1 VSLESDLSPG
11 SPTGMA
17 DRRFSDRSLPLV
29 VAHRG
34 ASADEPENTLQ
45 AFDAAVAAGA
55 HAVEFDVRMSADGN
69 AVVLHDPQVDR
80 TTDGHGLVRDL
91 TLEELKRLRIPAGS
105 DERVEIP
112 TLIETLSLLSGRVAI
127 DVEIK
132 NLPGEP
138 DHEPDEE
145 AAVEATLRALDGSGF
160 VGAVLI
166 SSFNPRSIARSR
178 ALAPEV
184 PTGLLA
190 VTAMPLEDA
199 LSLAAEG
206 GHGWVLP
213 AAPTVLTAGEGI
225 VARAGSAG
233 LRLGTWIVDAPS
245 AAGMLAT
252 WGLDAI
258 ATNDPRTIV
267 PAVAIARPA

>member
-1 VSLESDLSPG
+1 
-11 SPTGMA
+11 MA
-17 DRRFSDRSLPLV
+17 DRGFSDRAFPLV

-34 ASADEPENTLQ
+34 ASADEPENTLRS
-45 AFDAAVAAGA
+45 FDAAVAAGA
-55 HAVEFDVRMSADGN
+55 DAVEFDVRMSADDQ
-69 AVVLHDPQVDR
+69 AIVMHDAQVDR
-80 TTDGHGLVRDL
+80 TTDGHGLVRGL
-91 TLEELKRLRIPAGS
+91 TLDELRRLRIRGTREP
-105 DERVEIP
+105 VEIP

-145 AAVEATLRALDGSGF
+145 AAVEATLRALDASGF

-190 VTAMPLEDA
+190 VGAMPLEDA
-199 LSLAAEG
+199 LGLAAEG

-213 AAPTVLTAGEGI
+213 AASAVVAAGAPL
-225 VARAGSAG
+225 VARAGAAG
-233 LRLGTWIVDAPS
+233 LRLGTWIVDDA
-245 AAGMLAT
+245 ATAGMLAA

-267 PAVAIARPA
+267 PAVAAVRSG

>member
-1 VSLESDLSPG
+1 
-11 SPTGMA
+11 MA
-17 DRRFSDRSLPLV
+17 DRRFSDRAFPLV

-34 ASADEPENTLQ
+34 ASADEPENTLR

-55 HAVEFDVRMSADGN
+55 DAVEFDVRMSADGH
-69 AVVLHDPQVDR
+69 AVVVHDSGVDR

-91 TLEELKRLRIPAGS
+91 TLEELKRLRIRAGS
-105 DERVEIP
+105 QQQTEIP
-112 TLIETLSLLSGRVAI
+112 TLIETLSFLSGRVAI

-138 DHEPDEE
+138 DHEPDAEL
-145 AAVEATLRALDGSGF
+145 AVEATLRGLEGSGF

-178 ALAPEV
+178 ALAREV

-190 VTAMPLEDA
+190 VEAMPLEDA
-199 LSLAAEG
+199 LGLAAEG
-206 GHGWVLP
+206 GHEWVLP
-213 AAPTVLTAGEGI
+213 AAPAVLAAGEQL

-233 LRLGTWIVDAPS
+233 LRLGTWIVDDPAT
-245 AAGMLAT
+245 AGRLAT

-267 PAVAIARPA
+267 PAVAAARSR

>member
-1 VSLESDLSPG
+1 
-11 SPTGMA
+11 M
-17 DRRFSDRSLPLV
+17 V

-34 ASADEPENTLQ
+34 ASADEPENTLRS
-45 AFDAAVAAGA
+45 FEAAVAAGA
-55 HAVEFDVRMSADGN
+55 DAVEFDVRMSADGH
-69 AVVLHDPQVDR
+69 AVVLHDPAVDR

-91 TLEELKRLRIPAGS
+91 TLEELKRLRVCGGS
-105 DERVEIP
+105 GEQVEIP
-112 TLIETLSLLSGRVAI
+112 TLIETLTVLSGRVAI

-138 DHEPDEE
+138 DHDPESE
-145 AAVEATLRALDGSGF
+145 AAVEATLQALDGSGF

-190 VTAMPLEDA
+190 VGAMPLDDA
-199 LSLAAEG
+199 LNLAVDG

-213 AAPTVLTAGEGI
+213 AASVVLAAGEEI
-225 VARAGSAG
+225 VARARSAG
-233 LRLGTWIVDAPS
+233 LRLGTWIVDEPAT
-245 AAGMLAT
+245 AGELAT

-267 PAVAIARPA
+267 PAVAAARSR

>member
-1 VSLESDLSPG
+1 
-11 SPTGMA
+11 MA
-17 DRRFSDRSLPLV
+17 DRRFADEDFPLV

-34 ASADEPENTLQ
+34 ASADEPENTLRS
-45 AFDAAVAAGA
+45 FEAAAAAGA
-55 HAVEFDVRMSADGN
+55 DAVEFDVRMSADGH
-69 AVVLHDPQVDR
+69 AVVLHDPAVDR
-80 TTDGHGLVRDL
+80 TTDGEGLVRDL
-91 TLEELKRLRIPAGS
+91 TLEEIKRLRMHDGS
-105 DERVEIP
+105 GERMQIP
-112 TLIETLSLLSGRVAI
+112 TLAETLALLSGRVAI
-127 DVEIK
+127 DIEIK

-138 DHEPDEE
+138 DHDPEQE
-145 AAVEATLRALDGSGF
+145 AAVEATHRGLQASGF

-190 VTAMPLEDA
+190 VGAMPLDDV
-199 LSLAAEG
+199 LGLAADG

-213 AAPTVLTAGEGI
+213 AASAVLAAGEEI
-225 VARAGSAG
+225 VARVRSAG
-233 LRLGTWIVDAPS
+233 LRLGTWIVDEPAT
-245 AAGMLAT
+245 AGELAT

-267 PAVAIARPA
+267 PAVAAARER